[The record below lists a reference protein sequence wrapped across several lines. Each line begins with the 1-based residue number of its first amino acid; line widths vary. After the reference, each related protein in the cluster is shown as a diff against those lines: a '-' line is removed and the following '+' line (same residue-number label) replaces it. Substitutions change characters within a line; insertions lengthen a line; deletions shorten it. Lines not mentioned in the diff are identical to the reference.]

1 MTVRCDT
8 CGTPMSPATKD
19 YRYRES
25 GLNHVILEGL
35 RVYQCPKCRTEAP
48 EIPNL
53 LGLHRVIAKALL
65 TKLAL
70 LTGPE
75 VRFLRRHVGLKA
87 REFADQLG
95 TTPVSVSRW
104 ETGAIA
110 IDAKTDRL
118 IRLLCVRKLEEE
130 AHQLFLPGLY
140 DVVTSL
146 RASARRS
153 IPIRISRRQLQQPG
167 EVFASV

>member
-1 MTVRCDT
+1 MTVRCDA
-8 CGTPMSPATKD
+8 CGTPMSPSTKD

-25 GLNHVILEGL
+25 GLHHVILEGL
-35 RVYQCPKCRTEAP
+35 RVYQCPKCQTEAP

-53 LGLHRVIAKALL
+53 LGLHRAIAKALL
-65 TKLAL
+65 TKPAL

-75 VRFLRRHVGLKA
+75 VRFLRRHMGLKA
-87 REFADQLG
+87 AEFAEQLG
-95 TTPVSVSRW
+95 TTSVTVSRW

-110 IDAKTDRL
+110 IDPKTDRL

-130 AHQLFLPGLY
+130 SRRLILPGLY
-140 DVVTSL
+140 DVITGL

-153 IPIRISRRQLQQPG
+153 IPIRISRRQLRKPG